1 MQSLSTN
8 TTPTTGNLSGGGNKD
23 LNNSEEKI
31 QRRLAAIKT
40 FNEVTQS
47 EKDLLKNAGSS
58 LSKSNAEVST
68 QLNKIKDFQKRYLKD
83 PPNSTDKML
92 DFLGTTKGNGSES
105 LSYIKKK
112 VLEVAVK
119 IEPTIAAIVKE
130 QTIKALGCS
139 QEQTYKGYNLN
150 GLEISPLATLPQ
162 AEGIYIPVESIDFF
176 SNLKSSP
183 DTPFGKMFYEKQV
196 PSASPIFKPYGGTK
210 PFPMNKQMYQ
220 IMETQNL
227 NKSYSQIT
235 GKNYLG
241 KSGQN
246 LFDFQYTTTNSFG
259 VTGNYFRMLLLDRQ
273 NNVNNVGEFLSDY
286 YSTIKLIDPVDV
298 GMQLT
303 NIVSGAV
310 SINSQIGIGE
320 ITNQSKFMLI
330 AQRVLGLCFDSRQEI
345 DVSGTAKIA
354 ELDGVDDSFFELT
367 EVDLRNIDIEI
378 TNVQNGVMEFVDC
391 DNVKL
396 PVDSESLVSQLID
409 FRDDVDNQTTEQ
421 QVNSI
426 NNILNSISQ
435 NPQWAPLL
443 PSNFNAGVAID
454 KNIIKKIPLAI
465 AAGVLSPKVLLPLYT
480 LLSVVQSGATYTYN
494 QNVTSVNEVI
504 QSGNSNTSQGSN
516 IVADGADF
524 LKKYKKFSID
534 TISLINNE
542 FLKVLFQEL
551 KRDILLLVAS
561 VLKDVTKSQR
571 LKKYA
576 IILKLIQLALIIAQL
591 INDYRKCKSLMS
603 SILLLLDTING
614 LGPKQLI
621 SRNDIPAPLLYLSQF
636 LPGYSPERA
645 TINTIELLQGIG
657 IPTGTLPDGS
667 PNLMLLYNLMSNR
680 GADTENAENGRIQGI
695 LTDGFNVTGKA
706 G

>member
-119 IEPTIAAIVKE
+119 IEPTIASIVKE

-139 QEQTYKGYNLN
+139 QEQTYKGFNLN
-150 GLEISPLATLPQ
+150 GAQISPLATLPPID
-162 AEGIYIPVESIDFF
+162 GIYIPVESIDFF

-183 DTPFGKMFYEKQV
+183 DTPFGKMFYEKQI

-227 NKSYSQIT
+227 NKSYSQIN

-259 VTGNYFRMLLLDRQ
+259 VTGNYFRMLLLDRE

-409 FRDDVDNQTTEQ
+409 FRDDVDDQTTEQ

-504 QSGNSNTSQGSN
+504 QSGNSNTAQGSN

-680 GADTENAENGRIQGI
+680 GADTENAENGKIQGI

>member
-1 MQSLSTN
+1 MQSLSASA
-8 TTPTTGNLSGGGNKD
+8 PPPSSGGMVD

-31 QRRLAAIKT
+31 QRRLAAIQT
-40 FNEVTQS
+40 FNEVSQS

-58 LSKSNAEVST
+58 LSKSNAEVAT
-68 QLNKIKDFQKRYLKD
+68 QLDKIKDFQKRYLKD

-139 QEQTYKGYNLN
+139 QEQTYKGFNLN
-150 GLEISPLATLPQ
+150 GAQISPLATLQPID
-162 AEGIYIPVESIDFF
+162 GIYIPVESIDFF

-259 VTGNYFRMLLLDRQ
+259 VTGNYFRMLLLDRE

-303 NIVSGAV
+303 NIVSGAI

-409 FRDDVDNQTTEQ
+409 FRDEVDDQTTEQ

-454 KNIIKKIPLAI
+454 KNIIQKIPLAI

-504 QSGNSNTSQGSN
+504 QSGNSNTAQGSN

-551 KRDILLLVAS
+551 KRDILLLVAA

-621 SRNDIPAPLLYLSQF
+621 SKNAIPAPLLYLSQF

-680 GADTENAENGRIQGI
+680 GADTENAENGFVSVV
-695 LTDGFNVTGKA
+695 LTSAVTGTGKSQ
-706 G
+706 